1 MRPLT
6 KREKFLII
14 VLIALLIGSAYAFL
28 FWLPM
33 QTTITASKA
42 QLSALKEQH
51 TAMDE
56 TLALDGTLD
65 DDLADAKQKADTQ
78 LTYIL
83 KTQDNEEISNEIVQ
97 MARTSGLSIESVA
110 VSDPAVSQVDTVQS
124 TDAAAAPAATAA
136 ADGTT
141 TGNPS
146 AAGSYPLRDYLYQLF
161 GEDASSSTQDNTV
174 LDEIYLE
181 KNQVTLTCRGTLRS
195 YMAFLDSIKNQYR
208 SMRVVSTGSEKKA
221 LTTELEKASTTITTN
236 EDGTQT
242 ETTNDA
248 VTQTDYYT
256 LYTIVV
262 DIYSTEGLK

>member
-1 MRPLT
+1 MKLSLPYFGKLNRTIYSARCARAFSSLYASGID
-6 KREKFLII
+6 II
-14 VLIALLIGSAYAFL
+14 D
-28 FWLPM
+28 
-33 QTTITASKA
+33 
-42 QLSALKEQH
+42 
-51 TAMDE
+51 MDE

-65 DDLADAKQKADTQ
+65 DDLAAAKQKADTQ

-124 TDAAAAPAATAA
+124 ADAAAAPAATAS

-141 TGNPS
+141 AGNPS

-195 YMAFLDSIKNQYR
+195 YMKIL
-208 SMRVVSTGSEKKA
+208 
-221 LTTELEKASTTITTN
+221 
-236 EDGTQT
+236 
-242 ETTNDA
+242 
-248 VTQTDYYT
+248 
-256 LYTIVV
+256 
-262 DIYSTEGLK
+262 